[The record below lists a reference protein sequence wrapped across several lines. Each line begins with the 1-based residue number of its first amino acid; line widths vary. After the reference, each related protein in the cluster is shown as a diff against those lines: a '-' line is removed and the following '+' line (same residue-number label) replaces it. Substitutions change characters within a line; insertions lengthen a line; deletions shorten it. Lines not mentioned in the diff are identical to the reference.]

1 MKRQPLADKAAKFLA
16 SLTGDLTTLLSLREL
31 AEGALEALAK
41 EAGFTCCVIGVL
53 GDHNPDTLT
62 VVGAS
67 GPARSVR
74 GAELRRGNGLPWSV
88 LEDGLSIYIP
98 DIDSEPSALRF
109 DDLYHSGLYAPLVT
123 RERPIGVLMAY
134 RRRVNAFST
143 VELDLFAT
151 VAKHLASACEVAR
164 VCERHRTLAATDPL
178 TSLMNRRALS
188 IEFQNEMNRSRRT
201 GQPMTVAMLDL
212 DKFKVINDS
221 QGHLAGDL
229 ALTRVAET
237 LRQRL
242 RSCDRVA
249 RWGGD
254 EFVLLLPGVT
264 AARAGEILQRV
275 RRIEMPWDGEP
286 ESAALTVS
294 WGLASWPA
302 DAESLDGLVQTADT
316 RLSTMKKLER
326 IGRTPVG
333 VA

>member
-1 MKRQPLADKAAKFLA
+1 MKRQPLPDKAAKFLA
-16 SLTGDLTTLLSLREL
+16 SLAGDLTTLLSVPEL
-31 AEGALEALAK
+31 ADGALEALAK
-41 EAGFTCCVIGVL
+41 EAGFRCCVIGML
-53 GDHNPDTLT
+53 GDQSPDTLT

-67 GPARSVR
+67 GPARNAR
-74 GAELRRGNGLPWSV
+74 GAEFRRGSGLPWSV
-88 LEDGLSIYIP
+88 LEDGVSVYIP
-98 DIDSEPSALRF
+98 DIETEPSALRF
-109 DDLYHSGLYAPLVT
+109 DDRYHSGLYAPLVT

-134 RRRVNAFST
+134 RRPVNAFST

-178 TSLMNRRALS
+178 TSLMNRRAFS

-201 GQPMTVAMLDL
+201 GQPMAVALLDL

-221 QGHLAGDL
+221 QGHLAGDM

-237 LRQRL
+237 LRQRV

-254 EFVLLLPGVT
+254 EFVLLLPGIT
-264 AARAGEILQRV
+264 AARADEILERV
-275 RRIEMPWDGEP
+275 RRIEMRWNGEP
-286 ESAALTVS
+286 GGAVLTVS

-302 DAESLDGLVQTADT
+302 DAESLDGLVQTADS

-326 IGRTPVG
+326 MARTPVG